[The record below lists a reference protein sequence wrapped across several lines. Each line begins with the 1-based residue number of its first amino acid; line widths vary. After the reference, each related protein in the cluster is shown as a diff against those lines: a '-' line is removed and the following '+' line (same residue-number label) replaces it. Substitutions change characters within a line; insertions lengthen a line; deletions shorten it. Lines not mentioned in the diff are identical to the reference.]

1 MTLTLTELNGRLPD
15 SALALADTGRN
26 GPQLLRRD
34 AAAVWRSWLA
44 QGMPAGCLTSGYR
57 DRSEQAAE
65 VERARRGETPSA
77 APVGTS
83 FHGEGVAAD
92 VAEPARAW
100 LRRWGGPAAV
110 FDTVPGEPWHV
121 LIDAERHP
129 APVVTISPAT
139 AARCLLEADMIELI
153 RTLYLTYCDRNPGGT
168 ELLSWSDKAAG
179 GTWNPAET
187 HAIFRRSAAESGTV
201 RGAYRLFLRRSPSD
215 TEVRHWANGTRTIA
229 EVWEGIKNS
238 PEARAKAGA

>member
-1 MTLTLTELNGRLPD
+1 MTFTLTPLNGRLPD
-15 SALALADTGRN
+15 SALALADTGAN
-26 GPQLLRRD
+26 GPQLLRAD
-34 AAAVWRSWLA
+34 VAAVWRSWLA

-83 FHGEGVAAD
+83 FHGEGVAVD

-100 LRRWGGPAAV
+100 LHAWGGPAAV
-110 FDTVPGEPWHV
+110 FDTVRGEPWHV
-121 LIDAERHP
+121 LIDPTRHP
-129 APVVTISPAT
+129 APAPRPTPTRHRQEDDV
-139 AARCLLEADMIELI
+139 IELI

-179 GTWNPAET
+179 GGWNAAET

-201 RGAYRLFLRRSPSD
+201 RAAYRLSLRRSPSD
-215 TEVRHWANGTRTIA
+215 ADVRHWANGTRTIA

-238 PEARAKAGA
+238 PEGRAKAGA